1 MILSDALTLWE
12 WRESFPKDK
21 TLVVTNGC
29 FDILHAGHVQFLTD
43 AKKLGDVLLVGVN
56 SDDSVRELKGPTRP
70 INNQEARS
78 NVVDALKAVDYTFV
92 FGDTPDFLDFARP
105 NVYTKAGDYTLDTLN
120 KREVGVLRKRNA
132 KIVLVGFLDGYS
144 TTGIINKIK

>member
-1 MILSDALTLWE
+1 MILSNVYDLWE
-12 WRESFPKDK
+12 WREAFPKDK

-43 AKKLGDVLLVGVN
+43 AKTLGDSLLVGVN
-56 SDDSVRELKGPTRP
+56 SDESVRELKGPTRP
-70 INNQEARS
+70 VNPQQARAK
-78 NVVDALKAVDYTFV
+78 VVDALKAVDATFV
-92 FGDTPDFLDFARP
+92 FDSTTSFLDLARP
-105 NVYTKAGDYTLDTLN
+105 NVYTKAGDYTLETLD
-120 KREVGVLRKRNA
+120 KHEVAVLRKRNA